1 MDEPIRF
8 FIGLDVH
15 KDSIAIAASQANSRE
30 EPRFIGT
37 TGYSVHQVIKALS
50 NSNCIPAELAIAYE
64 AGPCGYGL
72 ARELIAKGYNCLVV
86 APSRVPR
93 RPADRIKT
101 DRRDALMLARL
112 HRSAEL
118 VAVCIPD
125 PSDEAVRDLA
135 RAREDAVKAQRCARQ
150 QLMAMLLRLGKPYR
164 EGRGW
169 TQKFLRYLA
178 DLQFEEPHH
187 RIVFTEYRL
196 AVQSAGER
204 IERIEAG
211 IREAFD
217 TWRWQPVVK
226 ALMCLRGI
234 DFLSAMTIVAEI
246 GDLHR
251 FEHPRQLMSYLGLV
265 PSEFSSGN
273 SHQRGSLTRTGNG
286 RVRRVLIEAAW
297 NYRHPPKISREI
309 ETRQERQP
317 AALIEIAWKAQVRL
331 CHRFHKLRYRGMHP
345 NKVCAA
351 IARELVGFVWDIA
364 RRVRPRETPSCSE
377 H

>member
-1 MDEPIRF
+1 
-8 FIGLDVH
+8 
-15 KDSIAIAASQANSRE
+15 
-30 EPRFIGT
+30 
-37 TGYSVHQVIKALS
+37 
-50 NSNCIPAELAIAYE
+50 
-64 AGPCGYGL
+64 
-72 ARELIAKGYNCLVV
+72 
-86 APSRVPR
+86 
-93 RPADRIKT
+93 
-101 DRRDALMLARL
+101 MLARL

-125 PSDEAVRDLA
+125 PSDEAVRDLT
-135 RAREDAVKAQRCARQ
+135 RAREDSVKAQRCARQ

-178 DLQFEEPHH
+178 DLQFEDAHH

-211 IREAFD
+211 IRDAFD

-226 ALMCLRGI
+226 ALMCLRGV
-234 DFLSAMTIVAEI
+234 DFLTAMTIVAEI
-246 GDLHR
+246 GDLR
-251 FEHPRQLMSYLGLV
+251 RLEHPRQLMSYLGLV

-273 SHQRGSLTRTGNG
+273 QLPTGRTDPHRKQSGAPRIDRGRLELSTS
-286 RVRRVLIEAAW
+286 A
-297 NYRHPPKISREI
+297 KD
-309 ETRQERQP
+309 QP
-317 AALIEIAWKAQVRL
+317 RNRNPARGQPVGLIEIAWKAQVRL
-331 CHRFHKLRYRGMHP
+331 CHRFHKLRFRGMLP
-345 NKVCAA
+345 NKVCAS

-364 RRVRPRETPSCSE
+364 RRIRPTDTPRASA